1 MITNEAKRWVR
12 VYVRRCFNVWIE
24 KLIDEP
30 EQLNGLARWV
40 NDAKRDISRQVYDTT
55 CEVETMKKRVKST
68 APIVSAM
75 ALKIAVMTE
84 LRFLFKNSNSLGHVL
99 LGCAYAF
106 DLDDDW
112 WNKKSD
118 IPLERWGEIMIELAV
133 VKRVQFSNDGA
144 EAFAKMAVK

>member
-1 MITNEAKRWVR
+1 
-12 VYVRRCFNVWIE
+12 
-24 KLIDEP
+24 
-30 EQLNGLARWV
+30 
-40 NDAKRDISRQVYDTT
+40 
-55 CEVETMKKRVKST
+55 
-68 APIVSAM
+68 M

-118 IPLERWGEIMIELAV
+118 IPMQRWGEIMIELAV